1 MVGLVI
7 HHTLLDISGGG
18 GGGRDLKPTMVQDTL
33 EQIEMVKVL
42 LKEAHDL

>member
-7 HHTLLDISGGG
+7 HHTLLDISGG